1 MKHRTLYLFAVV
13 VYLLYAKGVGL
24 AETMYVTDRLHLS
37 LRNAPGPEQPALDL
51 LSSETKVDVLETEGK
66 WARVRLEDGR
76 TGWVWKRFLVKDL
89 PKSLIIEQLKRQ
101 IENENI
107 ITERLREEIASLEK
121 EIESLKGQLT
131 QQNERIELTI
141 KENNRKRLKG
151 IYATGIVTLFAGFI
165 IGYLVRRP
173 KRIGS

>member
-1 MKHRTLYLFAVV
+1 MIHRTLYFFAVV
-13 VYLLYAKGVGL
+13 IYLFYAKGVGL
-24 AETMYVTDRLHLS
+24 AETMYVTDRLRLS

-51 LSSETKVDVLETEGK
+51 LSSDTKVDVLETEGK

-76 TGWVWKRFLVKDL
+76 TGWVWKRFLVKDF

-107 ITERLREEIASLEK
+107 TTERLRGEITSLEK

-141 KENNRKRLKG
+141 KENNRKRYKG

-173 KRIGS
+173 KRIGF